1 MQRDTTQKAYGL
13 AQAVCAETE
22 IIMDYNK
29 NSHLQTIPKP
39 SARWRKRKIFFCC
52 AIGVILILFSSFLLF
67 TIWIS
72 RADDH
77 ETPLYVYLALTFAF
91 GLLIL
96 CGIFLILFPRKCNS
110 DISIVE
116 IPLQHVYT
124 IVKSNI
130 YYVDEH
136 LEQKGDYKSIS
147 PRKCASTWYKM
158 YHEPTMFSFIRRI
171 HNRYIG
177 DRAWIVG
184 GTSYISLCDGKVMVH
199 FTIDTPANTLSLE
212 YVQAREKWEAVVRK
226 IYDVGWL
233 LFDKM

>member
-1 MQRDTTQKAYGL
+1 MGI

-29 NSHLQTIPKP
+29 NSHLQTIPKM
-39 SARWRKRKIFFCC
+39 SAAWRKRKIFFCC
-52 AIGVILILFSSFLLF
+52 VIGVILILFSAFLLF
-67 TIWIS
+67 AIWLS

-96 CGIFLILFPRKCNS
+96 CGIWLILFPMKYNA

-130 YYVDEH
+130 YYFDEH
-136 LEQKGDYKSIS
+136 LAPKGDYKSIS
-147 PRKCASTWYKM
+147 PMKCASAWYKI
-158 YHEPTMFSFIRRI
+158 YHKPTLFSFIRRI
-171 HNRYIG
+171 HNRCIG

-184 GTSYISLCDGKVMVH
+184 GTSYISLCDGRVMVN
-199 FTIDTPANTLSLE
+199 FTINTPANTLSLE

-226 IYDVGWL
+226 IYDAGWL